1 VGAPLG
7 DRKRRIPLAAVA
19 LPLLLP
25 GCVVPVALSAASAGF
40 DGLTYIAT
48 GKAPSDHVISE
59 LADQNCSTWRIV
71 VGRAICRDYTPEE
84 RHDTQLARARLERRD
99 PAEGNVRE
107 PTYAG
112 LREPP
117 VALAQASGVQAGE
130 GGGVQDAAPAQSA
143 AAQPRAT
150 GLPAADRH
158 DADMTGQESAPDLG
172 ADRPVD
178 AVPLASQA
186 MDSTERHGYAAPA
199 VPRPAA
205 APATTE
211 SAASE
216 PEVALNRGTSSTALP
231 AVAAF
236 GPGAARPAAARAAGR
251 ATANVT
257 LAPATPAHTVYLV
270 LASFASRAN
279 AERALGKFGDDHP
292 EIAATNV
299 RGAALYRIVAGPFR
313 ADELMAARARVERAY
328 GINSAWRLP
337 ICQSEGA
344 SNCVDR
350 GPSVGAAAQLAALP
364 SDG

>member
-1 VGAPLG
+1 MGAPLG

-48 GKAPSDHVISE
+48 GKAPSDHAISA

-84 RHDTQLARARLERRD
+84 RRDTQLARARLERRD

-117 VALAQASGVQAGE
+117 VALAQASGAQAGE
-130 GGGVQDAAPAQSA
+130 GGGVQGAAPAQSA

-158 DADMTGQESAPDLG
+158 DADVIVLETAPDSS
-172 ADRPVD
+172 ADRTVD
-178 AVPLASQA
+178 AAPLASQA

-199 VPRPAA
+199 APRPPA
-205 APATTE
+205 APAATE

-216 PEVALNRGTSSTALP
+216 PVVAQNRGTSSTVLP
-231 AVAAF
+231 AVAASRP
-236 GPGAARPAAARAAGR
+236 GPARPAAARAAGPT
-251 ATANVT
+251 TANVA
-257 LAPATPAHTVYLV
+257 LAPATPAHAVYLV

-279 AERALGKFGDDHP
+279 AERALGKYGDDHP
-292 EIAATNV
+292 EIAAMNV
-299 RGAALYRIVAGPFR
+299 RGGAVYRVVAGPFR
-313 ADELMAARARVERAY
+313 ADELMVARARVERAY
-328 GINSAWRLP
+328 GIGHAWTLP
-337 ICQSEGA
+337 SCPREGA
-344 SNCVDR
+344 SDCA
-350 GPSVGAAAQLAALP
+350 GHAPSVGAAARLAASP

>member
-1 VGAPLG
+1 
-7 DRKRRIPLAAVA
+7 
-19 LPLLLP
+19 
-25 GCVVPVALSAASAGF
+25 
-40 DGLTYIAT
+40 
-48 GKAPSDHVISE
+48 
-59 LADQNCSTWRIV
+59 
-71 VGRAICRDYTPEE
+71 
-84 RHDTQLARARLERRD
+84 
-99 PAEGNVRE
+99 
-107 PTYAG
+107 
-112 LREPP
+112 
-117 VALAQASGVQAGE
+117 
-130 GGGVQDAAPAQSA
+130 
-143 AAQPRAT
+143 
-150 GLPAADRH
+150 LPAADRH
-158 DADMTGQESAPDLG
+158 DADMTGPESAPDSG

-236 GPGAARPAAARAAGR
+236 GPGPARPAAARAAGPTMEP
-251 ATANVT
+251 AMEKVV